1 MKKTNLIILL
11 FSLLVASCGEHQKGT
26 NLFVYDTSDDF
37 MNSLGAEIKESFKLD
52 NIEIKVHN
60 ANRKQSLQNSQI
72 VKAIDNNKG
81 EPFILNIVDRL
92 SASVIIEKAKREDT
106 PILFVNREPLMSD
119 AESSSWEKE
128 NIYYVGSDSKYQGIA
143 QAEIAAEY
151 FNYASNFA
159 NSNFDKNKDGKLQVV
174 LLKGELSHQDAE
186 ARTKY
191 VFDGLRNYGFDVDIL
206 EIAFCD
212 WDQKKG
218 YEEMQKMF
226 NNELNIELLIS
237 NNDAM
242 AIGAINYLKTIMVGE
257 ENFIEQFFPIIG
269 VDGTRDGLKAIS
281 EGYMLG
287 TVYNDEVVQ
296 ANLLKSLYLNIVEQ
310 EVSINLDENITK
322 NGNFYYVKGEKITK
336 DTILKYLT

>member
-1 MKKTNLIILL
+1 
-11 FSLLVASCGEHQKGT
+11 
-26 NLFVYDTSDDF
+26 
-37 MNSLGAEIKESFKLD
+37 
-52 NIEIKVHN
+52 
-60 ANRKQSLQNSQI
+60 
-72 VKAIDNNKG
+72 
-81 EPFILNIVDRL
+81 
-92 SASVIIEKAKREDT
+92 
-106 PILFVNREPLMSD
+106 
-119 AESSSWEKE
+119 
-128 NIYYVGSDSKYQGIA
+128 
-143 QAEIAAEY
+143 
-151 FNYASNFA
+151 
-159 NSNFDKNKDGKLQVV
+159 
-174 LLKGELSHQDAE
+174 
-186 ARTKY
+186 
-191 VFDGLRNYGFDVDIL
+191 
-206 EIAFCD
+206 
-212 WDQKKG
+212 
-218 YEEMQKMF
+218 MQKMF

-257 ENFIEQFFPIIG
+257 ESFIEQFFPIIG